1 MTTGKDLLTLPPGP
15 KGKPLFGSMLEAQA
29 DPLGFFG
36 RTFQQY
42 GDAVRIRVGPRQ
54 TVFLLS
60 HPDYVKHVLVDNAQ
74 NYPKPHNPPGKLLGK
89 GLFPSEGEFW
99 RQQRRFIQ
107 PAFHPER
114 MAALVPTMVDSVRKM
129 LDRWEARTRTGEVF
143 DIANDMTRLS
153 LSIVGRGVF
162 TDDMVEEQPE
172 ILEACQEIVRMQNMR
187 RKWWMV
193 YLITALK
200 LRTQRRKRFR
210 AGIATLDAAV
220 YAAIASRRQNPT
232 AHPDM
237 LGQMMAARDPK
248 TGDGMSDEQLR
259 DECVNLFFAGHE
271 TTAVALAWTWL
282 LLSQHPEVEQR
293 MRDEIVS
300 TLGDRP
306 PQLQDLP
313 KLRYITAVFEE
324 VLRLYP
330 PAWVMARQAKE
341 QDKLGAYDVPAG
353 TVMMM
358 MQPIV
363 HKHPAFWE
371 EPEKFM
377 PERFM
382 PESAGKRPRF
392 AYFPFGAGQRLC
404 IGSNMALM
412 QSTVALTMMLQR
424 FKVNVVPG
432 QTVIPD
438 PVVTLRS
445 RHGLQ
450 VSVSPA
456 PAASGPLRAS
466 SAR

>member
-1 MTTGKDLLTLPPGP
+1 MTTGKDALNLPPGP
-15 KGKPLFGSMLEAQA
+15 KGKPFFGSMLEAQD
-29 DPLGFFG
+29 DPIGFFV
-36 RTFQQY
+36 RAFHQY
-42 GDAVRIRVGPRQ
+42 GDAVRVRVGPRQ
-54 TVFLLS
+54 TIFLVS
-60 HPDYVKHVLVDNAQ
+60 HPDYVKQVLVDNAQ
-74 NYPKPHNPPGKLLGK
+74 NYLKPHNPPGKLLGK

-99 RQQRRFIQ
+99 RQQRRLIQ

-114 MAALVPTMVDSVRKM
+114 MAALVPTMVDSVNKM
-129 LDRWEARTRTGEVF
+129 LERWEARTHTGEVF

-162 TDDMVEEQPE
+162 TEDMVEDQPE
-172 ILEACQEIVRMQNMR
+172 ILEACQEIVRMQNIR

-193 YLITALK
+193 YLIATLR
-200 LRTQRRKRFR
+200 LRTKRRKRFR
-210 AGIATLDAAV
+210 AGIATLDTAV
-220 YAAIASRRQNPT
+220 YAAIAKRRQNPT

-248 TGDGMSDEQLR
+248 TGEGMSDEQLR

-271 TTAVALAWTWL
+271 TTAVALAWTYH

-293 MRDEIVS
+293 MRDEIAAAI
-300 TLGDRP
+300 GDKP

-330 PAWVMARQAKE
+330 PAWVLSRKAKE
-341 QDKLGAYDVPAG
+341 QDKLGPYDVPAG
-353 TVMMM
+353 TIMMM
-358 MQPIV
+358 MQPVV

-377 PERFM
+377 PERFL
-382 PESAGKRPRF
+382 PENVGKRPRL

-432 QTVIPD
+432 QTVVPD

-445 RHGLQ
+445 RDGLR

-456 PAASGPLRAS
+456 PGTSGPRQAAS
-466 SAR
+466 AR

>member
-1 MTTGKDLLTLPPGP
+1 MTTGKEPMTLPPGP

-29 DPLGFFG
+29 DPLGFFV

-42 GDAVRIRVGPRQ
+42 GDAVRVRIGPRQ
-54 TVFLLS
+54 TAFLLS

-74 NYPKPHNPPGKLLGK
+74 NYPKPHSPPGKLLGK

-107 PAFHPER
+107 PGFHPER

-153 LSIVGRGVF
+153 LSVIGRGVF

-187 RKWWMV
+187 RKWWML
-193 YLITALK
+193 YLITTFRI
-200 LRTQRRKRFR
+200 RTQRRKRFR

-220 YAAIASRRQNPT
+220 YAAIAKRRQNPT
-232 AHPDM
+232 AHPDI
-237 LGQMMAARDPK
+237 LGQMLAARDPK
-248 TGDGMSDEQLR
+248 TGEGMSDEQLR

-271 TTAVALAWTWL
+271 TVAVALAWTYL

-293 MRDEIVS
+293 MRDEIAS
-300 TLGDRP
+300 AIGDSP

-324 VLRLYP
+324 VMRLYP
-330 PAWVMARQAKE
+330 PAWLLARQAKG
-341 QDKLGAYDVPAG
+341 QDKLGAYDVPPG
-353 TVMMM
+353 TIMMM
-358 MQPIV
+358 MQPIL

-382 PESAGKRPRF
+382 PESAAKRPRF

-432 QTVIPD
+432 QTVISD

-456 PAASGPLRAS
+456 PVTSGPRQAE

>member
-1 MTTGKDLLTLPPGP
+1 MTTGKELLNLPPGP
-15 KGKPLFGSMLEAQA
+15 KGMPFFGSMMEAQNA
-29 DPLGFFG
+29 RLDFFV
-36 RTFQQY
+36 RAFQQY
-42 GDAVRIRVGPRQ
+42 GDAVQIRVGPRQ
-54 TVFLLS
+54 RVVLAS
-60 HPDYVKHVLVDNAQ
+60 HPDYVRQILVDNAQ
-74 NYPKPHNPPGKLLGK
+74 NYAKPHNPPGKLLGK
-89 GLFPSEGEFW
+89 GLFPSEGDAW
-99 RQQRRFIQ
+99 RQQRRALQ

-129 LDRWEARTRTGEVF
+129 LDRWDARARSGEVF

-162 TDDMVEEQPE
+162 TDDMIEEQPE
-172 ILEACQEIVRMQNMR
+172 VLEACQEIVRMQNMT
-187 RKWWMV
+187 RKWWQT
-193 YLITALK
+193 YLIQLLR

-220 YAAIASRRQNPT
+220 YAAIAKRRANPT

-237 LGQMMAARDPK
+237 LGQMLAARDPK
-248 TGDGMSDEQLR
+248 TGEAMNDEQLR

-271 TTAVALAWTWL
+271 TTAVALTWTYL
-282 LLSQHPEVEQR
+282 MLSQHPAVEQR
-293 MRDEIVS
+293 MREEIASV
-300 TLGDRP
+300 LGDRP
-306 PQLQDLP
+306 PQLMDLP
-313 KLRYITAVFEE
+313 KLRYVTSVFEE

-330 PAWVMARQAKE
+330 PAWVMARKAKE
-341 QDKLGAYDVPAG
+341 QDKLGPFDLPAG
-353 TVMMM
+353 TIVLM

-382 PESAGKRPRF
+382 PETSAKRPRH

-424 FKVNVVPG
+424 FKVNVAPG
-432 QTVIPD
+432 QTVVVD

-445 RHGLQ
+445 LHGLQ

-456 PAASGPLRAS
+456 PTVSGPRQAAS
-466 SAR
+466 AR

>member
-1 MTTGKDLLTLPPGP
+1 MTTGKQPLNLPPGP
-15 KGKPLFGSMLEAQA
+15 KGIPLLGSMLEATP
-29 DPLGFFG
+29 DPIGFFG
-36 RTFQQY
+36 RAFQQY
-42 GDAVRIRVGPRQ
+42 GDAVRVRVSPQQ
-54 TVFLLS
+54 TVFLIS
-60 HPDYVKHVLVDNAQ
+60 HPDYVKHVLVDHAQ

-89 GLFPSEGEFW
+89 GLFPSEGEYW

-114 MAALVPTMVDSVRKM
+114 MAALVPTMVDSVEKM
-129 LDRWEARTRTGEVF
+129 LRRWEARTGTGEVF

-172 ILEACQEIVRMQNMR
+172 VLEACQEIVRMQNMR

-193 YLITALK
+193 YLIVALR

-210 AGIATLDAAV
+210 AGIARLDKAM
-220 YAAIASRRQNPT
+220 YEAIAKRRPNPT
-232 AHPDM
+232 AHADM
-237 LGQMMAARDPK
+237 LGQMLAARDPK
-248 TGDGMSDEQLR
+248 TGEGMTDEQLR

-271 TTAVALAWTWL
+271 TTAVALVWTYH

-293 MRDEIVS
+293 MRDEIAAAI
-300 TLGDRP
+300 GDRP

-330 PAWVMARQAKE
+330 PAWVLSRQAKE
-341 QDKLGAYDVPAG
+341 QDKLGDFDVPAG
-353 TVMMM
+353 TIMMM

-363 HKHPAFWE
+363 HKHPAYWE
-371 EPEKFM
+371 APEKFM
-377 PERFM
+377 PERFL
-382 PESAGKRPRF
+382 PENAGKRPRF

-412 QSTVALTMMLQR
+412 QATVALTMMLQR

-432 QTVIPD
+432 QTVIED
-438 PVVTLRS
+438 PVVTFRS

-450 VSVSPA
+450 VSLSPA
-456 PAASGPLRAS
+456 PATSGPRQAA

>member
-248 TGDGMSDEQLR
+248 TGEGMSDEQLR

-293 MRDEIVS
+293 MRDEIAS